1 VSVPSKIAISYHIV
15 TVLTMSD
22 LLNMNNNTSDLRV
35 MHQLTISINIILF
48 EAREIPIDHGSFHM
62 VGGGGLEPPTMK
74 NISQKRV

>member
-1 VSVPSKIAISYHIV
+1 
-15 TVLTMSD
+15 MSD

-62 VGGGGLEPPTMK
+62 VGGLEPPTMK